1 MTKIALIASF
11 ALALGSVGSGAGA
24 FTIKPVK
31 TMVGLKA
38 VNVVPAP
45 TGSRI
50 AVALESPKVRIV
62 DANTRGTL
70 SEFTEHKQTAMA
82 VAWSRDG
89 KWVASGDEGARIFVW
104 DPKTGKRKQLLPPSH
119 QRGIH
124 ALSFND
130 KGDRLISTGKD
141 DTIRVWNL
149 TTNKETG
156 QILGKGANF
165 YGAMF
170 VPKTNTILVA
180 TIGQGPQLYD
190 ANGKLLASFGG
201 HNGQGCLGVALSPA
215 NGRVVSAG
223 RDNLGQVWDLKSRKR
238 LGNLKGH
245 GDMVMWSALA
255 PGGRIAATGSVDGT
269 VKVWDIVTYKELASL
284 PNQSF
289 VGSPGC
295 FTADGKFLVT
305 LDQYD
310 YVQVSGVS
318 AK

>member
-1 MTKIALIASF
+1 MPNIAILASL
-11 ALALGSVGSGAGA
+11 ALALAPAGAGA
-24 FTIKPVK
+24 NAFSVKPVK

-38 VNVVPAP
+38 VNLVPAP
-45 TGSRI
+45 AGSRV
-50 AVALESPKVRIV
+50 AVALESPVVRII
-62 DANTRGTL
+62 DANTRATL
-70 SEFTEHKQTAMA
+70 SEFKEHKQTAMA
-82 VAWSRDG
+82 VAWTHDG
-89 KWVASGDEGARIFVW
+89 KWVASGDEGARIYVW
-104 DPKTGKRKQLLPPSH
+104 DPKTGKRRQLLPPGH

-149 TTNKETG
+149 ATNKETG
-156 QILGKGANF
+156 MIPGKGVNF

-201 HNGQGCLGVALSPA
+201 HNGQGCLDVALGS

-223 RDNLGQVWDLKSRKR
+223 RDNLAQVWDLKSRKR
-238 LGNLKGH
+238 IGNLKGH
-245 GDMVMWSALA
+245 GDMVIWAAVA
-255 PGGRIAATGSVDGT
+255 PSGRVAATGSVDGT
-269 VKVWDIVTYKELASL
+269 VKVWDTVNCKELAAL
-284 PNQSF
+284 PQQSF
-289 VGSPGC
+289 VGSPVC
-295 FTADGKFLVT
+295 FTADGKYLVT

-310 YVQVSGVS
+310 YVQVNGLTPG
-318 AK
+318 K